1 MKDVE
6 TRIRAT
12 SQLLSSIRDLVIARA
27 AKEDIQINRDFRVQ
41 DGDDNGTASGVPT
54 NDGTRGGNPVG
65 EDHRGGI
72 DAGQTPAGGAT
83 AAAPNILEKP
93 CFRDLV
99 NASKSAA
106 DRFDRINTKIREAF
120 NSIEPMRRGRDKVEL
135 SEEDRQV
142 FFLTEKDIDD
152 MERHIESHKL
162 EVQIALT
169 AFEATM

>member
-1 MKDVE
+1 
-6 TRIRAT
+6 
-12 SQLLSSIRDLVIARA
+12 LVIARA

-41 DGDDNGTASGVPT
+41 DGDDTGAASGVPT
-54 NDGTRGGNPVG
+54 NDGTRGGNAGG
-65 EDHRGGI
+65 EGERGLE
-72 DAGQTPAGGAT
+72 AGQAPDGAT
-83 AAAPNILEKP
+83 APAPNILEKP

-106 DRFDRINTKIREAF
+106 ERFDIINTRIREAF
-120 NSIEPMRRGRDKVEL
+120 NRIEPMHRGRAKVEI
-135 SEEDRQV
+135 SEEDRQK

-162 EVQIALT
+162 EVHIALT